1 MAGYAAGHSRHRCA
15 IHAAMTQTVR
25 NPGIA
30 RRALAFLASCFAGLL
45 LLLAAYVLA
54 AAFPKPVFDYRVDY
68 QNYRVWSD
76 RPIPDEITAVLDDA
90 TRRLRSS
97 SLHDRTIPV
106 EIFFCNDS
114 WRLWLYGRSFH
125 ARMGGAA
132 DVWLTRQVFI
142 RASDIP
148 ANRIHSPTGRPLAD
162 AAQRP
167 LSYFIA
173 HEITHTDVSRRFG
186 RTVML
191 RYPQWLL
198 EGYADYVG
206 KGGDFDF
213 EENRALYAVGAAAL
227 DSRKSGLYREFHLKV
242 AYLLD
247 KEGWTLQQVFAD
259 PPDEAALG
267 ARLRSRP

>member
-1 MAGYAAGHSRHRCA
+1 MTPVTRIATTPSR
-15 IHAAMTQTVR
+15 
-25 NPGIA
+25 A
-30 RRALAFLASCFAGLL
+30 RRAFTSLKAC
-45 LLLAAYVLA
+45 LAALLVLA
-54 AAFPKPVFDYRVDY
+54 LAYALIAAFPKPMFGYRIDY

-76 RPIPDEITAVLDDA
+76 QPIPDEIAQVLDDV
-90 TRRLRSS
+90 TRRLRTS
-97 SLHDRTIPV
+97 SLHDRDTPV
-106 EIFFCNDS
+106 EIFFCNEP
-114 WRLWLYGRSFH
+114 WRLWFYGRAFS

-142 RASDIP
+142 RASDI
-148 ANRIHSPTGRPLAD
+148 ASNRIHSPGSGPIAD
-162 AAQRP
+162 AAHRP

-173 HEITHTDVSRRFG
+173 HEITHSDVSRRFG

-213 EENRALYAVGAAAL
+213 DDNRALFAAGAIAL
-227 DSRKSGLYREFHLKV
+227 DRDRSGLYREFHLKV

-247 KEGWTLQQVFAD
+247 KKGWTLEQVFAN
-259 PPDEAALG
+259 PPEESELD
-267 ARLRSRP
+267 ARLRMGR

>member
-1 MAGYAAGHSRHRCA
+1 MIPETRTRGA
-15 IHAAMTQTVR
+15 
-25 NPGIA
+25 A
-30 RRALAFLASCFAGLL
+30 RRAFVLLARCVAGLL

-54 AAFPKPVFDYRVDY
+54 TAFPKPMFDYRGSY

-76 RPIPDEITAVLDDA
+76 RPIPEEINAVLDDV
-90 TRRLRSS
+90 TRRLRRS
-97 SLHDRTIPV
+97 SLHDRETPV
-106 EIFFCNDS
+106 EIFFCNDA
-114 WRLWLYGRSFH
+114 WRLWFYGRAFN

-142 RASDIP
+142 RAADIP
-148 ANRIHSPTGRPLAD
+148 SNRIHSPGAGPIAD

-173 HEITHTDVSRRFG
+173 HEITHSDVSRRFG

-191 RYPQWLL
+191 RYPEWLL

-206 KGGDFDF
+206 KGDDFDF
-213 EENRALYAVGAAAL
+213 EENRALFAAGERAL
-227 DSRKSGLYREFHLKV
+227 DRKRSGLYREYHLKV

-247 KEGWTLQQVFAD
+247 RKGWTLDQVFAN
-259 PPDEAALG
+259 PPAEKELDT
-267 ARLRSRP
+267 RLRAQ

>member
-1 MAGYAAGHSRHRCA
+1 MVSKLLK
-15 IHAAMTQTVR
+15 I
-25 NPGIA
+25 
-30 RRALAFLASCFAGLL
+30 FLAVLL
-45 LLLAAYVLA
+45 LPLAAYVLA
-54 AAFPKPVFDYRVDY
+54 AAFPKPMFDYRY
-68 QNYRVWSD
+68 GYENYRVWSD
-76 RPIPDEITAVLDDA
+76 RPIPDEITRVLDDV
-90 TRRLRSS
+90 TRRLRTS
-97 SLHDRTIPV
+97 SLHDRETTV
-106 EIFFCNDS
+106 EIFFCNEP
-114 WRLWLYGRSFH
+114 WRLWLYGRAFST
-125 ARMGGAA
+125 RLGGAA

-148 ANRIHSPTGRPLAD
+148 ANRIHSPGRRPIAD

-173 HEITHTDVSRRFG
+173 HEITHSDVSRHFG

-213 EENRALYAVGAAAL
+213 EEDRVLFAAGASAL
-227 DSRKSGLYREFHLKV
+227 DHGRTGLYREFHLKV

-247 KEGWTLQQVFAD
+247 KKGWTLQQVFAN
-259 PPDEAALG
+259 PPDEAELD
-267 ARLRSRP
+267 ARLRAPR